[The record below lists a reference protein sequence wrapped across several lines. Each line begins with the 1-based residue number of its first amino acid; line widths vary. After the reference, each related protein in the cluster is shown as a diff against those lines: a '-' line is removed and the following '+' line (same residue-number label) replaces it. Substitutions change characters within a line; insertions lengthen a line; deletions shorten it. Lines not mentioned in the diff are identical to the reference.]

1 MVVLI
6 LGYAFHSIGMSS
18 KEAAHHCWILK
29 KNLVDFKYNTEELKV
44 DQHPFFI
51 FNPGILSF
59 ICTQLHILRA
69 TVGVLCDCK
78 LVPEGARQL
87 FCGLELSIQPGCLW
101 HFDSWAVSHDYGHDW
116 VDVVGNQLLDGS
128 SSNVNK
134 SQCSQL
140 ACRPVSHTIIEFQAG

>member
-1 MVVLI
+1 MVHLI
-6 LGYAFHSIGMSS
+6 ALRGVRQLNSASLRTYCSIPYTGHILLWIFEKLSPIADSRPQCLISSFSYSIQKFSHSFLP
-18 KEAAHHCWILK
+18 KC
-29 KNLVDFKYNTEELKV
+29 
-44 DQHPFFI
+44 
-51 FNPGILSF
+51 
-59 ICTQLHILRA
+59 ILRA

-140 ACRPVSHTIIEFQAG
+140 AGQSSKLL